1 MSDCLFCKIVAGE
14 IPADIVYENDQLIAF
29 KDINPKAPVHL
40 LIVPRKHYPTLNDI
54 PDEEM
59 DIIAEIHKAVKV
71 LAKKFGVAE
80 SGYRTLVNTNKEGG
94 QVIYHVHYHLIGG
107 RQLRA

>member
-1 MSDCLFCKIVAGE
+1 MSDCLFCKIAAHEV
-14 IPADIVYENDQLIAF
+14 PAEIVYENDAIIAF

-40 LIVPRKHYPTLNDI
+40 LIVPKRHYATLNDI

-59 DIIAEIHKAVKV
+59 EIIAEIHRVVKR
-71 LAKKFGVAE
+71 LAREFGVAD
-80 SGYRTLVNTNKEGG
+80 SGYRTLVNTNADGG

-107 RQLRA
+107 RRLRV

>member
-1 MSDCLFCKIVAGE
+1 MSDCLFCKIAAHE
-14 IPADIVYENDQLIAF
+14 APAEIVYENDTVIAF

-40 LIVPRKHYPTLNDI
+40 LIVPKRHYATLNDI

-59 DIIAEIHKAVKV
+59 GIIAEIHRVVKR
-71 LAKKFGVAE
+71 LAREFGIAD
-80 SGYRTLVNTNKEGG
+80 SGYRTLVNTNADGG

-107 RQLRA
+107 RRLRV